1 MPTLN
6 NLNQQRELD
15 ASNPESEEVAKLE
28 EQLRE
33 AVAAENFFETA
44 TGKLFT
50 KLATEEVN
58 RILKDITSDKYREDL
73 PGYNNALADLN
84 AYKKILRKMQVAAS
98 PVRKAKL
105 QERLDN
111 GE

>member
-1 MPTLN
+1 MD
-6 NLNQQRELD
+6 NQQREAE
-15 ASNPESEEVAKLE
+15 ASNPQTQEIAILE

-50 KLATEEVN
+50 KLATAEITRLVNEV
-58 RILKDITSDKYREDL
+58 TSDKYRKDHV
-73 PGYNNALADLN
+73 GYNNALADLN
-84 AYKKILRKMQVAAS
+84 AYKRILRKMQVAGS
-98 PVRKAKL
+98 PVRKAKI

>member
-111 GE
+111 VE